1 MLKSEPARCGHDNP
15 DKQHMKSRI
24 LLADDH
30 QLFREAL
37 CHLLNSQPDLEVA
50 GQVGNGLEVIEQAR
64 LSEADVVCMDINM
77 PGMDGI
83 EITRRLIAALPQVK
97 VVALSAYSD
106 QQYVLDMLHAGAMAY
121 VTKGEASDELL
132 RAIHAVLRGRTY
144 LCPDVAGVVAAA
156 VVGQG
161 GAGAGGCPPGSARAA
176 GTQAR
181 GRRMH
186 LQPDCRNARHCAF
199 DGRCAPAQH
208 HAQARPAQR
217 GGTDPLCHQQRARR
231 TVNPAL
237 RGEVRAGG
245 ALPENR

>member
-1 MLKSEPARCGHDNP
+1 VLKSEPARCGHDNP

-161 GAGAGGCPPGSARAA
+161 GR
-176 GTQAR
+176 R
-181 GRRMH
+181 GRLPAWERASGRYSSSWPKDAPPTR
-186 LQPDCRNARHCAF
+186 LQKCS
-199 DGRCAPAQH
+199 
-208 HAQARPAQR
+208 
-217 GGTDPLCHQQRARR
+217 
-231 TVNPAL
+231 AL
-237 RGEVRAGG
+237 RLRRSMCTG
-245 ALPENR
+245 ATSCASSTGTAWRN

>member
-64 LSEADVVCMDINM
+64 LSEADVVCIDINM

-161 GAGAGGCPPGSARAA
+161 GQARAA
-176 GTQAR
+176 AR
-181 GRRMH
+181 LGARERQVLKLVAEGCTSNQIAEMLGIAPSTVDVHRRNIMRK
-186 LQPDCRNARHCAF
+186 LDRHSVAELT
-199 DGRCAPAQH
+199 RYVINNE
-208 HAQARPAQR
+208 R
-217 GGTDPLCHQQRARR
+217 G
-231 TVNPAL
+231 
-237 RGEVRAGG
+237 VR
-245 ALPENR
+245 